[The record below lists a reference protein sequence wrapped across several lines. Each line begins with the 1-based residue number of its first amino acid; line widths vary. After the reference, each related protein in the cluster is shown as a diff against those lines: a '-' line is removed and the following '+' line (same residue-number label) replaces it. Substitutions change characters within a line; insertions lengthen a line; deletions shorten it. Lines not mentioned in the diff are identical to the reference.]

1 MVRPERRSTADLI
14 AAAAIVVV
22 LAIAATVIW
31 WVSDARHTVSRPAAE
46 PAGSRPSAIALPTA
60 VHELWSTPSPA
71 TTRPVLVGGVV
82 VTGEGSTMSG
92 RDPRTGAELWSYRR
106 RGELCGVSWVYKYAL
121 AVYPDRR
128 GCGQV
133 SAIDG
138 ATGQRGPTRSSYADE
153 QVRLT
158 ADGTIV
164 LALGSTRLEM
174 WRSDL
179 VRMLSYGELD
189 APVKPSARRL
199 DSGCTLLS
207 AAAGP
212 SAVSVLES
220 CRDQPGLQLRLLRP
234 GKDEDEPEQRDVP
247 LPTLAADSGA
257 RVVAVTDTTTAVYL
271 PTPAP
276 HVDIIDETGTTV
288 SSTALAAPP
297 TAFAV
302 SKPGDVISWWTGDAV
317 LVFDPADLSYRYTVG
332 ARDGTG
338 PLGPAA
344 LMANRMLIPVT
355 GGVAVYNP
363 ATGEYERTIAVD
375 RPADVTAVYPA
386 VSGALILEQRGPT
399 LVALGE

>member
-1 MVRPERRSTADLI
+1 MVRPERRTTGDLI
-14 AAAAIVVV
+14 AAATIVVV
-22 LAIAATVIW
+22 LALAATLIW
-31 WVSDARHTVSRPAAE
+31 WVSDARHTVSKPAAE
-46 PAGSRPSAIALPTA
+46 PATSRPSAIALPTA
-60 VHELWSTPSPA
+60 LHELWAAPSPA

-82 VTGEGSTMSG
+82 VTGAGAQMSG
-92 RDPRTGAELWSYRR
+92 RDPRTGAELWSYA
-106 RGELCGVSWVYKYAL
+106 RGADLCGVSWVYKYAL

-133 SAIDG
+133 SAVDG
-138 ATGQRGPTRSSYADE
+138 ATGQRGPTRSSYADK
-153 QVRLT
+153 QVRLSS
-158 ADGTIV
+158 DGTTV
-164 LALGSTRLEM
+164 LALGATRLEM

-179 VRMLSYGELD
+179 VRMLSFGEID

-199 DSGCTLLS
+199 GSGCTLTS
-207 AAAGP
+207 AAASP

-220 CRDQPGLQLRLLRP
+220 CGEQPGLQLRLLRP

-247 LPTLAADSGA
+247 LPTLDADSGA
-257 RVVAVTDTTTAVYL
+257 RVVAVADTTTAVYL

-276 HVDIIDETGTTV
+276 HVDIIDETGSTIA
-288 SSTALAAPP
+288 STALTAPP

-302 SKPGDVISWWTGDAV
+302 SKPGDLITWWTGDAV

-332 ARDGTG
+332 PRDGAV

-355 GGVAVYNP
+355 GGIAVYHP
-363 ATGEYERTIAVD
+363 DTGEYERTIPLR
-375 RPADVTAVYPA
+375 RPAEVSAVYPA
-386 VSGALILEQRGPT
+386 VSGGLVLEQRGPM